1 VLPKLRAAKADSP
14 PSDVM
19 AIANLGALFQER
31 GDLGDAETWWRW
43 GADTG
48 HRHAMSNVEIPSQK
62 RGGSSE

>member
-1 VLPKLRAAKADSP
+1 
-14 PSDVM
+14 M